1 MCILFHIPFH
11 HKPYSINNKP
21 YSIMVYHRMLSTF
34 LFKYLFVY
42 LGVLG
47 LSGKIPWRRKGQP
60 TPVFLPGESHGQKS
74 LVDHSLGDCKELDL
88 TEQLSTHTLSQKGH
102 LNTCLQGGQQPKL
115 TCLAGS
121 GPGTSKWPPGF
132 CSKEDLKEKE
142 DLSLSSGFGD

>member
-60 TPVFLPGESHGQKS
+60 TPVFLPGESHGLKRPS
-74 LVDHSLGDCKELDL
+74 GHRVLVVACRIFV
-88 TEQLSTHTLSQKGH
+88 
-102 LNTCLQGGQQPKL
+102 
-115 TCLAGS
+115 AS
-121 GPGTSKWPPGF
+121 GI
-132 CSKEDLKEKE
+132 LLH
-142 DLSLSSGFGD
+142 LSLWHTDSPVVVWGLSCSEAHEILVPRPGIKPESPAFQDGFLTTGPPL